1 MANSERQDL
10 IDKNYEL
17 YLKKLSELDID
28 PTLLVGKFGSKI
40 KIATYNFSNK
50 DCAGCGDGEL
60 LQVVLRKL
68 TPTALGINKLLP
80 EEKQI
85 DPKSIIK
92 VCLLSQLS
100 KSVMVVPNTNKWEI
114 ENRGMLYKFD
124 DFPYAMKMGMRSVSM
139 CMQCGIHLNDNELE
153 AISNLD
159 REEDKQTKYFS
170 STLSTI
176 LRQAVELTDLINKK

>member
-1 MANSERQDL
+1 MPTSE
-10 IDKNYEL
+10 IIEKNYEL
-17 YLKKLSELDID
+17 YLKKLSELGID
-28 PTLLVGKFGSKI
+28 PTVLAEKFGSNI

-50 DCAGCGDGEL
+50 DCVGCGDGEL

-68 TPTALGINKLLP
+68 TPIALGINKLLP
-80 EEKQI
+80 EEKQVE
-85 DPKSIIK
+85 PASIIK

-100 KSVMVVPNTNKWEI
+100 KSVMVVPNTNKWEV

-124 DFPYAMKMGMRSVSM
+124 DYPYAMKMGMRSVSI
-139 CMQCGIHLNDNELE
+139 CIQCGIILNDNELE

-170 STLSTI
+170 ITLSTV
-176 LRQAVELTDLINKK
+176 LRQAVELTDLMNKK